1 MNQVPEM
8 LSDNA
13 RILYMCCTYS
23 SSILDTDQPIITKKI
38 TYNDIYIPFIEETL
52 NVFLPSD
59 T

>member
-1 MNQVPEM
+1 M
-8 LSDNA
+8 LSISDNA